1 MHDTAY
7 FQATGRF
14 IYACERLNALIAE
27 RSAPGAA
34 IKALP
39 ASVLAT
45 QAQLAAQQAQLA
57 AQQARIL
64 AASFQPTQEELD
76 ALTAQAEA
84 AIQAAQAAS

>member
-1 MHDTAY
+1 MRDTAY

-14 IYACERLNALIAE
+14 IYACERLNTLIAE

-45 QAQLAAQQAQLA
+45 QAQLA